1 MVNSNNITISSFC
14 RISVAATKYEELLGI
29 LSAKIMG
36 RCWLFKSLFFFLIPL
51 QVKGW
56 QRLSE
61 TYHKLEIHE
70 TDSFSSPQKEPIL
83 PTP

>member
-1 MVNSNNITISSFC
+1 MPKLWVDADFLK
-14 RISVAATKYEELLGI
+14 AY
-29 LSAKIMG
+29 
-36 RCWLFKSLFFFLIPL
+36 FFLIPL